1 MISRRLRCSLKLF
14 TTLLVASFA
23 AAPVLAGRQA
33 GSVVYVSADRT
44 FGKGVI
50 TFRLA
55 GGAPTEKPSCASA
68 DDLRWALNVGSGST
82 ADQYIYSSLLSA
94 MAGGWK
100 VTIVGTGQCS
110 TASWLED
117 IAYVEVSK

>member
-1 MISRRLRCSLKLF
+1 MNLRRLKCGLKLF
-14 TTLLVASFA
+14 TTLLAASLA
-23 AAPVLAGRQA
+23 AAPALAGRQT
-33 GSVVYVSADRT
+33 GSVVSLTADRT

-50 TFRLA
+50 TFKLA
-55 GGAPTEKPSCASA
+55 GSAPTEKPSCASA
-68 DDLRWALNVGSGST
+68 DDLRWVLNVGSGST